1 MRLSCPEQ
9 MLGDRPLAA
18 KLALVR
24 EAGFDGVDLRYETLV
39 EAGAPPTLSAA
50 GLPVASVYSQV
61 RSPSLLD
68 GAAHDRARALA
79 HVVERA
85 EAAAQA
91 GAANLI
97 LVPVFGEPRIAPP
110 GPGLDLATVET
121 ALLFAALKEIAGRL
135 ANLPIVVVLEPLNAG
150 ETHFLRDPAVGAA
163 VCEAVASPRVATMVD
178 TYHCHREGQD
188 PAAKVRAVGR
198 HLALVHLS
206 DSDRGLPGE
215 GSVDFAAV
223 VASLADAGYDGW
235 AGYECRRVAGRED
248 DDALRR
254 SVAHVRE
261 LTARQPAA
269 VTP

>member
-9 MLGDRPLAA
+9 MLGDRSLAA
-18 KLALVR
+18 KLALLRDV
-24 EAGFDGVDLRYETLV
+24 GFDGVDLRYDTLV
-39 EAGAPPTLSAA
+39 DAETRPIVAES
-50 GLPVASVYSQV
+50 GLPIVSIYSQL

-68 GAAHDRARALA
+68 AAAHDRALALA
-79 HVVERA
+79 QVVARA
-85 EAAAQA
+85 ETAARA

-97 LVPVFGEPRIAPP
+97 LVPVFGDARIAPP
-110 GPGLDLATVET
+110 RAGAGVEAVET
-121 ALLFAALKEIAGRL
+121 ALLFASLKEIAARL
-135 ANLPIVVVLEPLNAG
+135 ADLPLTVVLEPLNAA

-188 PAAKVRAVGR
+188 PAAKVREAGR

-215 GSVDFAAV
+215 GAVDFAAV
-223 VASLADAGYDGW
+223 VASLADAGYEGW
-235 AGYECRRVAGRED
+235 AGYECRRVATPED

-254 SVAHVRE
+254 SVVHVRE
-261 LTARQPAA
+261 LAARWAA
-269 VTP
+269 TTV